1 MIRLFC
7 KHKYDILIN
16 EVIRSEHMPT
26 ESILL
31 RHVLVQ
37 HCPKCGKVK
46 TSTSNL

>member
-26 ESILL
+26 GSILL